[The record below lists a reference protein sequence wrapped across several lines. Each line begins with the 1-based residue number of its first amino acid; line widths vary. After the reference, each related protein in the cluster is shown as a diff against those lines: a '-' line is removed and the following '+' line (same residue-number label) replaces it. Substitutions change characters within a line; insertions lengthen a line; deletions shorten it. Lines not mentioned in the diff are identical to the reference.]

1 MEKIEKK
8 DNNLKPNN
16 KSLLVLNNMTKQ
28 EYLLKAFEANLF
40 PLVHTENI
48 N

>member
-1 MEKIEKK
+1 MKKTEKK

-16 KSLLVLNNMTKQ
+16 KSLLFLNNMTKQ
-28 EYLLKAFEANLF
+28 EYLLKAFKANLF
-40 PLVHTENI
+40 PLFHTENI